1 MFFKWVLPH
10 PILRVRFFFASG
22 SFLHPPTFMNP
33 FCRRMARSSA
43 ERIVILSHW
52 KEPGTSGTE
61 TRQSCRTSFHHGGFH
76 LPFPHFRLFR
86 HTHPHRAVLSPLSP
100 WYILAYHHTPVDA
113 TLPPPFFTHCR
124 PLQPRPFFLST
135 DSRTLLHAAPPI
147 ADADLSPWP
156 GRTHKRWMRHARFN
170 NRSGRP
176 SARTSVNRSTFS
188 DEFPPKSHH
197 ISLVQR

>member
-10 PILRVRFFFASG
+10 TNSRVRFFFASG

-86 HTHPHRAVLSPLSP
+86 HTHPHRAVLSPFPHDIYLPTTTRLLTQRFHHHSSHIVPITATSLFLVNWQQNASSCCSP
-100 WYILAYHHTPVDA
+100 DSWCGSLALTGQDTQKRNA
-113 TLPPPFFTHCR
+113 
-124 PLQPRPFFLST
+124 PR
-135 DSRTLLHAAPPI
+135 
-147 ADADLSPWP
+147 
-156 GRTHKRWMRHARFN
+156 
-170 NRSGRP
+170 
-176 SARTSVNRSTFS
+176 
-188 DEFPPKSHH
+188 
-197 ISLVQR
+197 SL

>member
-1 MFFKWVLPH
+1 MNFAPH

-86 HTHPHRAVLSPLSP
+86 HTHPHRAVLSPFPHDIYLPTTTRLLTQRFHHHSSHIVAHYSHLP
-100 WYILAYHHTPVDA
+100 FSCQLTAERFFMLLPRWPMRVSRLDRAGHTKEECAMLALIIGAEDRQHEPV
-113 TLPPPFFTHCR
+113 
-124 PLQPRPFFLST
+124 
-135 DSRTLLHAAPPI
+135 
-147 ADADLSPWP
+147 
-156 GRTHKRWMRHARFN
+156 
-170 NRSGRP
+170 
-176 SARTSVNRSTFS
+176 
-188 DEFPPKSHH
+188 
-197 ISLVQR
+197 

>member
-1 MFFKWVLPH
+1 MICVVVDFQFTSSWIFLLLFVFH
-10 PILRVRFFFASG
+10 QFSASLFSAKRG
-22 SFLHPPTFMNP
+22 EYFRSFLHPPTFMNP

-86 HTHPHRAVLSPLSP
+86 HTHPHRAVLSPPPSP
-100 WYILAYHHTPVDA
+100 RYILAYHHTPVDA

-147 ADADLSPWP
+147 ADADLSP
-156 GRTHKRWMRHARFN
+156 
-170 NRSGRP
+170 
-176 SARTSVNRSTFS
+176 
-188 DEFPPKSHH
+188 
-197 ISLVQR
+197 